1 MASFYFRS
9 TESLTAAR
17 CFTFFI
23 ILLLSTI
30 FTHTATSYRT
40 IILPILTVLQLAL
53 EHLLGMVQP
62 NMLSTINRHRSML
75 LLSIP
80 LYAAWLL
87 DAVVSTRCENYEALD
102 GICSSQIWQRWSS
115 TDIVLGKAELV
126 SEWMIVVTY
135 VIHNTIG
142 VMQVI
147 DARQYQ
153 RLLKETGF
161 DVDET
166 GIDVDKTDIDVEEK
180 VTTAEFKES
189 GAG

>member
-23 ILLLSTI
+23 LLLLSTI

-40 IILPILTVLQLAL
+40 IILPILTVHQLAL
-53 EHLLGMVQP
+53 EYLLGMVQP
-62 NMLSTINRHRSML
+62 NMFSTLNRHRSIL
-75 LLSIP
+75 VLSMA
-80 LYAAWLL
+80 LYGAWLF
-87 DAVVSTRCENYEALD
+87 DAGVSTACKNYETPD
-102 GICSSQIWQRWSS
+102 GICSFQIWQRWSS
-115 TDIVLGKAELV
+115 TDIVFGKAELV
-126 SEWMIVVTY
+126 SEWMIVVAY

-147 DARQYQ
+147 EARQYQ
-153 RLLKETGF
+153 RLLKETGIDF
-161 DVDET
+161 ETGIVADET
-166 GIDVDKTDIDVEEK
+166 GIDVEEK
-180 VTTAEFKES
+180 VITTEFKES